1 MQKNTKTLLIL
12 ALSTLVLLACSFG
25 GFGVVR
31 GSGKVVSETRDVSGF
46 DQVEIE
52 GGGNL
57 YLIQG
62 DTESLEIEAEDNI
75 MPYLRSRVIGDRLV
89 LDFDDTS
96 RKSFITTRPVN
107 YYLTM
112 KDIHGLAISGG
123 GDIETQKISTD
134 NLNVD
139 ISGGGGL
146 KIDSLDADILQVQV
160 SGGGDIFIYNGTV
173 DEQDIHVSGGG
184 KYDAEDLK
192 SRTVTAN
199 ISGGGDL
206 VVWAEET
213 LTVNISGGG
222 SVYYYD
228 SPTVDS
234 SISGGGDI
242 VQRDK

>member
-1 MQKNTKTLLIL
+1 M
-12 ALSTLVLLACSFG
+12 
-25 GFGVVR
+25 
-31 GSGKVVSETRDVSGF
+31 
-46 DQVEIE
+46 
-52 GGGNL
+52 
-57 YLIQG
+57 
-62 DTESLEIEAEDNI
+62 
-75 MPYLRSRVIGDRLV
+75 
-89 LDFDDTS
+89 
-96 RKSFITTRPVN
+96 
-107 YYLTM
+107 
-112 KDIHGLAISGG
+112 
-123 GDIETQKISTD
+123 
-134 NLNVD
+134 
-139 ISGGGGL
+139 